1 MATEVRTFFIPDQ
14 DARDIEAEVAAFLRS
29 IEVRRI
35 DSAYA
40 DGGWRLLVLFED
52 LRHKEE
58 SAQIESTILTALG
71 GWRERKVKRDKLT
84 RDQVLPDELMA
95 EVAHFAPSTERE
107 LQVIASGKGFDLGAN
122 ASEIVQVV
130 RDTLNALVD

>member
-14 DARDIEAEVAAFLRS
+14 NAHDIETEVAAFLRS

-58 SAQIESTILTALG
+58 SAQIESVILTALN
-71 GWRERKVKRDKLT
+71 GWRKRRAIRSKLLQE
-84 RDQVLPDELMA
+84 QVLPDDLMA
-95 EVAHFAPSTERE
+95 AVAHFAPSTERE
-107 LQVIASGKGFDLGAN
+107 LQTIAGGKGFNLDAD
-122 ASEIVQVV
+122 ASEIVQVI

>member
-1 MATEVRTFFIPDQ
+1 MATEIRTFFIPDQ
-14 DARDIEAEVAAFLRS
+14 GARDIEAELAAFLRS
-29 IEVRRI
+29 VEVRRI

-58 SAQIESTILTALG
+58 SAQIESTILTALNA
-71 GWRERKVKRDKLT
+71 WRKRKAQRTKTNREDL
-84 RDQVLPDELMA
+84 LPDDLMA

-107 LQVIASGKGFDLGAN
+107 LLLIASGKGFDLSAN
-122 ASEIVQVV
+122 AAEIVGVV
-130 RDTLNALVD
+130 RETLNALVD